1 MTHDAL
7 VGPSVGGSRQ
17 AWGRSAPQ
25 RSAPL
30 TQVAL
35 IAMCVMVPSAASA
48 QAAPRLVITPTTR
61 SVVAGDTLRFSAKLL
76 DPAGQPIP
84 DARIVFRN
92 AGGRFEGTVD
102 STGLLTAGSVG
113 TMPIAAIATVA
124 GGKPVVE
131 RFEVAM
137 VPGPAARVAVSSKP
151 TRLAVGQRAHL
162 SASVYSRSNDRRND
176 RVQWT
181 SDQPAVVRV
190 MADGLLQ
197 AIAPG
202 RASIAASA
210 GSAAE
215 RWSVEVVGTPV
226 ASVEVQPSTAQAR
239 TGDVVHL
246 RAIAKDAQ
254 GREIRGLTP
263 SWLFTP
269 GNGLV
274 DESGAFVAYS
284 PGTYQV
290 TASFG
295 ARTGDAVVTA
305 VDRDMKRALQIVGK
319 LVRSAF
325 HTSEVWIHP
334 NGNVAYLGT
343 IMGGDRVYA
352 VDISNPA
359 NPTIVDSII
368 VNARSI
374 NDIMTTPD
382 GNTLVIT
389 REGAADRKN
398 GIVIADTRDP
408 LHPKA
413 LSEFTE
419 GVTAGVHSAF
429 VHSQPKHGTHVYLTN
444 DGTGAVHIVDIGD
457 PAHPKQV
464 GTWKTPRAEAGRML
478 HDIDV
483 QDGLLYGSW
492 WNDGLVVLDVG
503 NGIKGGTPS
512 NPQLVTQYK
521 YDLDA
526 LYKAVEA
533 EGGKGFIRGTHT
545 AWRHKDYIIIAD
557 EVFGNNAAEQLYAGQ
572 ISRAH
577 GRLQIL
583 DARDI
588 QNLKPVAWYEP
599 EFGGV
604 HNVWVAGDTL
614 YVGAYNAGFKA
625 FDISGEVRGDLLAQ
639 GRLIGEVMTADPKGN
654 IPNAPM
660 TWGVV
665 VNKKDGLAYVNDF
678 NSGLWAVRI
687 EPKAAVVP

>member
-1 MTHDAL
+1 MRTRELAVAAAL
-7 VGPSVGGSRQ
+7 L
-17 AWGRSAPQ
+17 A
-25 RSAPL
+25 
-30 TQVAL
+30 
-35 IAMCVMVPSAASA
+35 SAAVAVSA
-48 QAAPRLVITPTTR
+48 QGTQRLVVTPSTR
-61 SVVAGDTLRFSAKLL
+61 TIVAGDSMRFSARLL
-76 DPAGQPIP
+76 DAAGQSVPG
-84 DARIVFRN
+84 ARIVFRN
-92 AGGRFEGTVD
+92 AGGYFEGAVD
-102 STGLLTAGSVG
+102 STGLLRAGSVG
-113 TMPIAAIATVA
+113 TMPITAIAILPGA
-124 GGKPVVE
+124 KPVVE

-137 VPGPAARVAVSSKP
+137 VPGPAARVAVAP
-151 TRLAVGQRAHL
+151 RPARLAVGQRVRL
-162 SASVYSRSNDRRND
+162 SATVFSKSDDRRND
-176 RVQWT
+176 RVQWS
-181 SDQPAVVRV
+181 SDRPFLVRISS
-190 MADGLLQ
+190 DGLLQ
-197 AIAPG
+197 ALGVG
-202 RASIAASA
+202 RASISATAGAAT
-210 GSAAE
+210 E
-215 RWSVEVVGTPV
+215 RWTVDVVPAV

-246 RAIAKDAQ
+246 RAVARDAQ
-254 GREIRGLTP
+254 GREITGLTP
-263 SWLFTP
+263 SWMFTP

-274 DESGAFVAYS
+274 DEEGAFVAYQ
-284 PGTYQV
+284 PGNYQV

-295 ARTGDAVVTA
+295 SRTGDAFVTA
-305 VDRDMKRALQIVGK
+305 VDRDIKRPLTVVGK

-334 NGNVAYLGT
+334 NGNVAYLAT

-352 VDISNPA
+352 VDISNPSA
-359 NPTIVDSII
+359 PTIVDSII
-368 VNARSI
+368 VNARSV
-374 NDIMTTPD
+374 NDIMSSPD

-398 GIVIADTRDP
+398 GIVIADIHDP

-413 LSEFTE
+413 ISEFTD

-429 VHSQPKHGTHVYLTN
+429 VHSQPKYGTHIYLTN
-444 DGTGAVHIVDIGD
+444 DGTGAVHVIDIND

-464 GTWKTPRAEAGRML
+464 ATWKTPRADAGRML

-483 QDGLLYGSW
+483 QNGLLYGSW
-492 WNDGLVVLDVG
+492 WNDGLVILDVG

-512 NPQLVTQYK
+512 NPQFVTQYK

-526 LYKAVEA
+526 LYKDVEA

-557 EVFGNNAAEQLYAGQ
+557 EVFGNSSAEQLYAGQ

-583 DARDI
+583 DARDLEH
-588 QNLKPVAWYEP
+588 LKPLAWYEP

-614 YVGAYNAGFKA
+614 YLGAYNAGFKA
-625 FDISGEVRGDLLAQ
+625 FDISGEVRGDLKAQ
-639 GRLIGEVMTADPKGN
+639 GRLIGEMMTADAKGI

-678 NSGLWAVRI
+678 NSGLSVVRI
-687 EPKAAVVP
+687 EPKRGAVP

>member
-1 MTHDAL
+1 
-7 VGPSVGGSRQ
+7 
-17 AWGRSAPQ
+17 
-25 RSAPL
+25 
-30 TQVAL
+30 
-35 IAMCVMVPSAASA
+35 
-48 QAAPRLVITPTTR
+48 
-61 SVVAGDTLRFSAKLL
+61 
-76 DPAGQPIP
+76 
-84 DARIVFRN
+84 
-92 AGGRFEGTVD
+92 
-102 STGLLTAGSVG
+102 
-113 TMPIAAIATVA
+113 
-124 GGKPVVE
+124 
-131 RFEVAM
+131 
-137 VPGPAARVAVSSKP
+137 
-151 TRLAVGQRAHL
+151 
-162 SASVYSRSNDRRND
+162 
-176 RVQWT
+176 
-181 SDQPAVVRV
+181 
-190 MADGLLQ
+190 LLQ
-197 AIAPG
+197 ALAPG
-202 RASIAASA
+202 RASISA
-210 GSAAE
+210 TAGAAAE
-215 RWSVEVVGTPV
+215 RWTVDVVASAV
-226 ASVEVQPSTAQAR
+226 ASVEVSPATTQAR
-239 TGDVVHL
+239 TGDVVRL
-246 RAIAKDAQ
+246 RAIARDAQ
-254 GREIRGLTP
+254 GREIAGLTP

-274 DESGAFVAYS
+274 DAEGAFVAYR

-295 ARTGDAVVTA
+295 SRTGDAIVTA
-305 VDRDMKRALQIVGK
+305 VDRDIKRQLKIVGK

-352 VDISNPA
+352 VDISDPA
-359 NPTIVDSII
+359 NLKIVDSII

-398 GIVIADTRDP
+398 GIVIADARDP

-429 VHSQPKHGTHVYLTN
+429 VHSQPKFGTHVYLTN
-444 DGTGAVHIVDIGD
+444 DGTGAMHVIDITD
-457 PAHPKQV
+457 PARPKQV
-464 GTWKTPRAEAGRML
+464 ATWKTPRSDAGRML

-483 QDGLLYGSW
+483 QNGLLYGSW

-503 NGIKGGTPS
+503 NGVKGGSPS
-512 NPQLVTQYK
+512 NPQFVTQYK

-526 LYKAVEA
+526 LYKDVEA

-557 EVFGNNAAEQLYAGQ
+557 EVFGNTAAEQLFSGQ

-588 QNLKPVAWYEP
+588 QNLKPLAWYEP

-639 GRLIGEVMTADPKGN
+639 GRLIGEMMPADPKGN
-654 IPNAPM
+654 IPNTPM

-687 EPKAAVVP
+687 EPKAGVVP